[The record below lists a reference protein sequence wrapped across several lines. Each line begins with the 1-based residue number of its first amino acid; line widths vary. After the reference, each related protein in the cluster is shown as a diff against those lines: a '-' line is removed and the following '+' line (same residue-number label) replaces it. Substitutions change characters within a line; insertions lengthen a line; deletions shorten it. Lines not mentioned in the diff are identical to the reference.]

1 MSGDARPEHA
11 RSATDVRRDAPGDP
25 DLADVRAAQDDP
37 AAFDRLYRRYVDR
50 VYSYAFYQLAD
61 HHEAEDVTERTFLS
75 ALAAIGR
82 YQDDGSTFRA
92 WLFRIAHNAIANAHR
107 SRARRRTEPIESIAE
122 PTAPGADPAALL
134 ARADRTRAV
143 RAALAAIPAE
153 RRQVIVLRFVDGLSS
168 REIGAVLGR
177 SPGAARVLLHR
188 ALADL
193 AAELD
198 RADL

>member
-1 MSGDARPEHA
+1 MNADPRPNAIPPAPADA
-11 RSATDVRRDAPGDP
+11 GDP
-25 DLADVRAAQDDP
+25 DLSDVRAAQADP
-37 AAFDRLYRRYVDR
+37 AAFDQIYRRYVDR
-50 VYSYAFYQLAD
+50 VYSYAFYQLGD
-61 HHEAEDVTERTFLS
+61 HHEAEDATERTFLS

-82 YQDDGSTFRA
+82 YRDDGSTFRA

-107 SRARRRTEPIESIAE
+107 SRSRRRTETIESIAE
-122 PTAPGADPAALL
+122 PQAPGADPAVVVAG
-134 ARADRTRAV
+134 ADRSRAV
-143 RAALAAIPAE
+143 REALARIPSE

-168 REIGAVLGR
+168 REIGVVLGR

-198 RADL
+198 HADL